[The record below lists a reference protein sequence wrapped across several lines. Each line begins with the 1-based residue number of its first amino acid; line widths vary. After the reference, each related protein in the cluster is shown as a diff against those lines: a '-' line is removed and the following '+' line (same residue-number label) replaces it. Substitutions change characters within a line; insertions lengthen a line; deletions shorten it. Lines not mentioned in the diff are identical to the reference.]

1 MATAASGAD
10 IRAVLKVQ
18 TPEEAVPYLNFLVY
32 GEPGAGKTWLAGTAL
47 DNKLTSPVLLLDV
60 EGGAVTLRKR
70 KDLDVIQIR
79 TMDQIKQV
87 NDEIFKSPGIP
98 YYKTIIIDSL
108 TELQKLDMRTVQ
120 KGEKLKN
127 AEKVDED
134 VPSQRAW
141 GKSGER
147 MRRTITAYRDLPC
160 HIIATCLVGTEYD
173 EANGTTSF
181 YPSLPG
187 KLRGDVPGYFDV
199 VGFLKAES
207 KKQGQKTV
215 TIRTLQVAKTAR
227 VVAKDRT
234 GVLGLVIDEP
244 NIPDMW
250 SLIHTSSS
258 NGEVKR

>member
-1 MATAASGAD
+1 MANGSE
-10 IRAVLKVQ
+10 IRTVLKVQ
-18 TPEEAVPYLNFLVY
+18 TPEEAVPYLNLLVY
-32 GEPGAGKTWLAGTAL
+32 GEPGAGKTYLAGTAL
-47 DNKLTSPVLLLDV
+47 DNKATAPVLFLDV

-70 KDLDVIQIR
+70 KNLDVIQIR

-87 NDEIFKSPGIP
+87 NDEIFKQGANT

-120 KGEKLKN
+120 KSEKLKGGD
-127 AEKVDED
+127 KVDED

-147 MRRTITAYRDLPC
+147 MRRTISAYKDLPC
-160 HIIATCLVGTEYD
+160 HVIATCLVGTEYD

-207 KKQGQKTV
+207 KKVGNETV

-234 GVLGLVIDEP
+234 DVLGLVIDDP

-250 SLIHTSSS
+250 SLIHASSG